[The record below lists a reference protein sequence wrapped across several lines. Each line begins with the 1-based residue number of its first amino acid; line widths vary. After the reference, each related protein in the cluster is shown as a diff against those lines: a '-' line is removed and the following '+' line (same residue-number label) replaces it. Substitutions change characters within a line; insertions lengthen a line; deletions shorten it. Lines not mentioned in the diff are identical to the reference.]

1 MQSIRRPVEPNG
13 GTWLHPRI
21 RVTDNHLALRTIPP
35 EAEGAIHI
43 LGDEVR
49 IGNSEGGRVATRREE
64 DAYREY
70 EPDQREGDKDDL
82 VDVIRTGWE
91 VSKQVGQ
98 PENGVEPE
106 RAPRPPLDAP
116 IRHQHDQGPEK
127 AESGR
132 GETVRTIQGG
142 VPTRRNDRDHDTK
155 DEDGQA
161 NDREADPAYLHR
173 QLHREHDVT
182 LHRARELTARVV
194 LTRNLLSHVLGIF
207 K

>member
-1 MQSIRRPVEPNG
+1 MGASADKSHRKPPCPSNDSSRKPRVPSHPRRVIGNDTEELRGRPGCDAAGRRREQAVRARSTRGQYRRPG
-13 GTWLHPRI
+13 GCDPY
-21 RVTDNHLALRTIPP
+21 RV
-35 EAEGAIHI
+35 
-43 LGDEVR
+43 
-49 IGNSEGGRVATRREE
+49 GGFQAGG
-64 DAYREY
+64 
-70 EPDQREGDKDDL
+70 P
-82 VDVIRTGWE
+82 
-91 VSKQVGQ
+91 

-116 IRHQHDQGPEK
+116 IRHKHDQGPEK

-182 LHRARELTARVV
+182 LHRARELTARVM
-194 LTRNLLSHVLGIF
+194 LTRNLLSHVFGNIQMNARTSRF
-207 K
+207 T